1 MDNKKNN
8 KYKIMDILLCLD
20 NAYSP
25 YATAVINSVCIN
37 NTGAHNFYIIT
48 DYISEENK
56 DKIRK
61 FSNDKGSN
69 VYFLDIDKDDTKG
82 FPIGRKTA
90 NTYISIATYFR
101 LFLLRLLPQEVQKII
116 YLDCDLVVD
125 GDISA
130 LWNTPMY
137 EDKLILAVEDDN
149 RSAQKGPKR
158 LGYDSKFS
166 YFNAGVMLVNVSGI
180 RKICK
185 HEDIINYIKN
195 NTHKILYHDQDVLN
209 AMFHKYVQFLPLR
222 YNVLD
227 FNYVKEHKLNE
238 RYKKE
243 NDAIFHPLIIH
254 FSGSIKPWHTEC
266 RHPLKNKFQIYI
278 LHTPFDGFK
287 TYCKYTTKKSKVN
300 MIIKNSIKFILEKLH
315 IRMFS
320 YIDIRNEA

>member
-1 MDNKKNN
+1 
-8 KYKIMDILLCLD
+8 MDILLCLD

-48 DYISEENK
+48 DYISEDNK
-56 DKIRK
+56 NKIRK

-69 VYFLDIDKDDTKG
+69 VYFLNIDKDDTKG

-125 GDISA
+125 GDISS
-130 LWNTPMY
+130 LWNTPIH

-149 RSAQKGPKR
+149 RSALKGPKR

-195 NTHKILYHDQDVLN
+195 NTDKILYHDQDVLN

-227 FNYVKEHKLNE
+227 ANYVKGHKLNN

-243 NDAIFHPLIIH
+243 KDAIFHPLIIH
-254 FSGSIKPWHTEC
+254 FSGPIKPWHTEC
-266 RHPLKNKFQIYI
+266 RHPLKNKYI
-278 LHTPFDGFK
+278 EYINNTPYGHNK
-287 TYCKYTTKKSKVN
+287 IQRKYCSL
-300 MIIKNSIKFILEKLH
+300 SSRIKFSFKEVIKCIFERLH
-315 IRMFS
+315 IKMYS
-320 YIDIRNEA
+320 YISERQYSEHTLS